1 MRAVGYVARGYPERA
16 YAKWLVTHFL
26 WTHLKP
32 EIFARS
38 KQDIFR
44 VENESWTQTF
54 WALTN
59 AATVAF
65 RAVLA
70 FYRTKRGKG
79 AKAIDVSTFFQRRK
93 LDIELEKFWFGSA
106 NKHRLAFKSMET
118 LPDHLPRSRRCLTT
132 RPQPQHSTPHDPK
145 RM

>member
-32 EIFARS
+32 ELFARS

-44 VENESWTQTF
+44 IQNESWTSTF

-106 NKHRLAFKSMET
+106 NKHRPAFKKAWK
-118 LPDHLPRSRRCLTT
+118 RFQTT
-132 RPQPQHSTPHDPK
+132 FHKAADA
-145 RM
+145 